1 MSLADKRTAA
11 RYWPFGV
18 RQPFPAF
25 GIPLREPDA
34 DVPLDLG
41 AVLSAAYD
49 AAAYDLSIGYRKKP
63 VPPLPKDDAAWA
75 DQLLRK
81 RGLR

>member
-1 MSLADKRTAA
+1 
-11 RYWPFGV
+11 
-18 RQPFPAF
+18 
-25 GIPLREPDA
+25 
-34 DVPLDLG
+34 
-41 AVLSAAYD
+41 VLSAAYD